1 MASRILI
8 KPRLLRLLDLKWAVP
23 VLAELHRG
31 SMGLPARAG
40 GGARSVTLQNRLSIT
55 PSTLSRTIEA
65 LLREGLVARH
75 PGYGHPLRPDFTL
88 TRRGIAVAEACLD
101 VVTVLTSA
109 GVPAADLRKWM
120 IPALIALARGR
131 SRFSEL
137 RDLMPGITPRAL
149 TQVLKRLEDAALIER
164 RISADYPPRVTYQ
177 LGPSGKPPAQA
188 AARLAHAAA

>member
-8 KPRLLRLLDLKWAVP
+8 KDRLLRLLDSKWAVP

-40 GGARSVTLQNRLSIT
+40 GGARSVTLLNRLGIT

-88 TRRGIAVAEACLD
+88 TRRGIAVAEACLE
-101 VVTVLTSA
+101 VVTVFTSA
-109 GVPAADLRKWM
+109 GVPAADHRKWM
-120 IPALIALARGR
+120 IPALLALARGH
-131 SRFSEL
+131 SRFSDL
-137 RDLMPGITPRAL
+137 RGALGGITPRAL
-149 TQVLKRLEDAALIER
+149 TQVLKRLEEAGFIDR
-164 RISADYPPRVTYQ
+164 RISDDYPPRVTYEI
-177 LGPSGKPPAQA
+177 GPRGEKPAHA
-188 AARLAHAAA
+188 AARLAQSAA